1 IERRLVAVLEVALK
15 PAGGDAGMPAR
26 LLAGDQDR
34 QFERLDEADPP
45 DLVRGVTGKH
55 QRPTSVRSGSPDK
68 VLAPQL
74 ELCLP
79 RPVSSP
85 APGGSIDGLRAFSR
99 NPGRRASPATL
110 LLSGG
115 RVEGTGCVAAP
126 GVRLAAPARGHSRK
140 LRQVPVDNKVHRV
153 RRLYGGWTLS
163 DKSVRTYV
171 GNSDQ
176 PVDEAVLGR
185 LR

>member
-1 IERRLVAVLEVALK
+1 
-15 PAGGDAGMPAR
+15 
-26 LLAGDQDR
+26 
-34 QFERLDEADPP
+34 
-45 DLVRGVTGKH
+45 
-55 QRPTSVRSGSPDK
+55 
-68 VLAPQL
+68 VLALQL

-79 RPVSSP
+79 RLVSSP
-85 APGGSIDGLRAFSR
+85 APGGLIDGLRAFSR

-115 RVEGTGCVAAP
+115 RIEGTGCVAAP
-126 GVRLAAPARGHSRK
+126 GRSARRLDRGHSRK

-163 DKSVRTYV
+163 DESVRTLV

-185 LR
+185 LRHAITSDGGEEEQLNGVLRMLGAEAPSKNQLPLFGKAPAGQAPKATTKTVDGA